1 MAESFPTTA
10 PRESGDARDARA
22 QPPEGPV
29 PLQREA
35 PARTAGGLPAVV
47 SSIRHAFGQAGAIR
61 GTRLLL
67 ALNQFD
73 GFDCPGCAWP
83 EPDGH
88 RSTFE
93 FCENGAKAVAEE
105 GTAARIDPDFFARHS
120 VAELSRQSDHW
131 LGKQGRLTVRWRSVP
146 ARRTTSRSP
155 GTRPSRWWRAS

>member
-1 MAESFPTTA
+1 MAESVPKA
-10 PRESGDARDARA
+10 EPRDSGDARDARA

-29 PLQREA
+29 PLQRQR

-47 SSIRHAFGQAGAIR
+47 SSIRHAFGEAGAIH

-83 EPDGH
+83 EPDSH

-93 FCENGAKAVAEE
+93 FCENGA
-105 GTAARIDPDFFARHS
+105 
-120 VAELSRQSDHW
+120 
-131 LGKQGRLTVRWRSVP
+131 
-146 ARRTTSRSP
+146 
-155 GTRPSRWWRAS
+155 

>member
-1 MAESFPTTA
+1 MAESVPRTA
-10 PRESGDARDARA
+10 TREPGDGRDARA

-47 SSIRHAFGQAGAIR
+47 SSIRHAFGEAGAIR

-93 FCENGAKAVAEE
+93 FCENGARGGPKRI
-105 GTAARIDPDFFARHS
+105 GAASSPPR
-120 VAELSRQSDHW
+120 
-131 LGKQGRLTVRWRSVP
+131 TRWGWCRC
-146 ARRTTSRSP
+146 
-155 GTRPSRWWRAS
+155 RAA